1 MDISRTAFRS
11 TGRTY
16 PAQVC
21 FNIVWKCRPLTED
34 EFFPA
39 IEENYYIS
47 KKFYFDLSYQQCV
60 RMLNSVC
67 ACSTGTVATTQ
78 FLQMWHRKSCPH
90 VLLFLEVSFIVNCTY
105 AMVMGFKVFLEK
117 QSMPKQAM
125 CHVPCG
131 SLPNPPRHPH
141 QVLSVYL
148 LHRVAWL

>member
-90 VLLFLEVSFIVNCTY
+90 VLLFLEHAEAGDVSCPVRQPP
-105 AMVMGFKVFLEK
+105 
-117 QSMPKQAM
+117 QSASAPTSSPLGLPPPSCSMALSGQ
-125 CHVPCG
+125 VSQIDSDG
-131 SLPNPPRHPH
+131 SM
-141 QVLSVYL
+141 
-148 LHRVAWL
+148 RV